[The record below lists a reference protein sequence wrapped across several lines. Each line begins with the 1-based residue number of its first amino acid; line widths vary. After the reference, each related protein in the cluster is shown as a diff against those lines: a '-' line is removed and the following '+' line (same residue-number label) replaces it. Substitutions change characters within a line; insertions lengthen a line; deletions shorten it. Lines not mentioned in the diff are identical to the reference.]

1 MSISKLSLSTSLLVF
16 LSVPSFAGVI
26 VYSPANGAN
35 VSSSFAL
42 SAFANWC
49 GNQSVVTLGYSVDN
63 SSSTAT
69 VSGQNL
75 NTQISTGAGWHTVH
89 VKAWGQYG
97 GVCVTDLSVDV
108 AANTS
113 LIPSGSTSVS
123 AIENLGNWQ
132 TGHDGG
138 TGGWSSGAMSIV
150 SSPSLSG
157 SAREFYTTYGNS
169 GGERYHV
176 AFDDDVDAH
185 NFVFDA
191 WVYLTDSAAN
201 IGNLELDL
209 NQTMPNGQ
217 TAIFGF
223 QCDGYTGTWDYNAN
237 WTGPTSPTNT
247 WMHSS
252 APCNIRS
259 WGRNQWH
266 HIQISYSRT
275 DWGVIT
281 YHDVYVDG
289 RDQPINATAPSAYA
303 LGWAPVLLTNFQV
316 DGLGGAGSV
325 TLFLDNLVIYRW

>member
-1 MSISKLSLSTSLLVF
+1 MGILKKLSPSLLLV
-16 LSVPSFAGVI
+16 LSLPASAGVI
-26 VYSPANGAN
+26 VYSPANGAS
-35 VSSSFAL
+35 VSSSFPI

-49 GNQSVVTLGYSVDN
+49 GNQSVVTLGYSLDN
-63 SSSTAT
+63 SSSTVT
-69 VSGQNL
+69 VGGQNL
-75 NTQISTGAGWHTVH
+75 NERISTSAGWHTVH

-97 GVCVTDLSVDV
+97 GVCVTDVSVDV

-113 LIPSGSTSVS
+113 LIPAGTASVG

-132 TGHDGG
+132 AYHDAG

-157 SAREFYTTYGNS
+157 SAREFYTTYGNY

-176 AFDDDVDAH
+176 AFADDENAS
-185 NFVFDA
+185 NFVYDV
-191 WVYLTDSAAN
+191 WIYLTDSAGN
-201 IGNLELDL
+201 IGNLEMDL

-217 TAIFGF
+217 TAIMGM
-223 QCDGYTGTWDYNAN
+223 QCDGYSGTWDYNAN
-237 WTGPTSPTNT
+237 WTGPTSASNT

-266 HIQISYSRT
+266 HIQMSYSRT
-275 DWGVIT
+275 EWGVVT
-281 YHDVYVDG
+281 YHSVYVDG
-289 RDQPINATAPSAYA
+289 LQQPINATAPSAYA

-316 DGLGGAGSV
+316 DGLGGGGSV
-325 TLFLDNLVIYRW
+325 TLFVDNLAIYRW